1 MNSSQATVL
10 ALAALNVALML
21 LFPPFDSLVI
31 GRGVSTFDAFY
42 FVFDRQYNKV
52 VDSDLLFLELAWTM
66 LNAGMAWLL
75 LRNFDPR
82 NAIMSRRTAVLLFA
96 AANLLLVLL
105 FPPFENYA
113 SAMRLAGTY
122 FDGFH
127 FVFGDKWQRRF
138 YVPLLYFEVL
148 WLLIN
153 SAVLWLLF
161 RDPPADAE
169 TGESV

>member
-1 MNSSQATVL
+1 VNVSQGAVL
-10 ALAALNVALML
+10 LLAVLNVVLIL
-21 LFPPFDSLVI
+21 LFPPFDSVSI
-31 GRGVSTFDAFY
+31 GRGVNTLDAFY

-52 VDSDLLFLELAWTM
+52 VNTDLLYMELIWVM
-66 LNAGMAWLL
+66 LNASIAWLL
-75 LRNFDPR
+75 LRGFDHSK
-82 NAIMSRRTAVLLFA
+82 ALMTRRTAVLLFA

-113 SAMRLAGTY
+113 SATRLTGTY

-138 YVPLLYFEVL
+138 YVPLLYIEVL

-153 SAVLWLLF
+153 SSVLWLVL
-161 RDPPADAE
+161 RDAPAEAAPQD
-169 TGESV
+169 SQ